1 MLSENKSVV
10 ENIINKYKVLNVVW
24 IIIFNVKC
32 ICCVICI

>member
-1 MLSENKSVV
+1 MLSVNKSVV

-32 ICCVICI
+32 ILF